1 MKILMLSAGFAVLLA
16 AGSGLAPPAQ
26 AKGCIK
32 GAMVGGVAGHYAG
45 HHAVLGALGGCAIGH
60 HMATKH
66 AREREIQ
73 QHQDR
78 GSSGDRQ
85 SGSYSGQQRQDQ
97 DGGSSGG
104 SRSGSDY
111 GH

>member
-1 MKILMLSAGFAVLLA
+1 MKIIILSAGFAVLLA

-45 HHAVLGALGGCAIGH
+45 HHTVLGALGGCAIGH

-66 AREREIQ
+66 ARERATQQQ
-73 QHQDR
+73 QH
-78 GSSGDRQ
+78 
-85 SGSYSGQQRQDQ
+85 YQ
-97 DGGSSGG
+97 DGGSSGD